1 MFCKV
6 FKDVGKFITAKPK
19 INYVKNV
26 NVVEAEELP
35 PVLEAEEEVEEE
47 VEPELPPVLEAVGV
61 VGLDY
66 DSDDDDEEEIIRQQE
81 ILRLKLEKKRQKKLQ
96 ENKAEEW
103 EEKKE
108 PLIMSAIH
116 NDMKKLV
123 ELAKKNNIPLTL
135 LSMGLDLTEDN
146 AEIAYQLYE
155 QEQMDTD
162 YPQVKHEFFT
172 PTRTTTDVKT
182 DVKTKVKTDV
192 KTDVKTKV
200 KTDVKT
206 KVKTKVKTA
215 SKRDTPMRVTDG
227 TRDPTKIM
235 TSGEKLRFTY
245 REIDYHFT
253 YVGNNQFEYKGNIYR
268 GLNKTVVTI
277 QALEN
282 TGLRKNAWNVWT
294 NVQIFRDGQFISVD
308 RLPIIN

>member
-6 FKDVGKFITAKPK
+6 FKDAGKFITAKPK

-26 NVVEAEELP
+26 KAEVIEVEVVEDYNSDDED
-35 PVLEAEEEVEEE
+35 EVE
-47 VEPELPPVLEAVGV
+47 LL
-61 VGLDY
+61 
-66 DSDDDDEEEIIRQQE
+66 RQQE
-81 ILRLKLEKKRQKKLQ
+81 QIRLKLEKKKQKKIQ
-96 ENKAEEW
+96 EDKTQEW
-103 EEKKE
+103 EDKKE
-108 PLIMSAIH
+108 HLFISAIQK
-116 NDMKKLV
+116 DMNKLV

-135 LSMGLDLTEDN
+135 LSMSIHLTETDS
-146 AEIAYQLYE
+146 EIAYRFYEPDQLE
-155 QEQMDTD
+155 SD

-192 KTDVKTKV
+192 KTKVKTKV

-206 KVKTKVKTA
+206 KVKTDVKTA

-253 YVGNNQFEYKGNIYR
+253 YIGNNKFDYQGNIYR

-277 QALEN
+277 QAIEN